1 MFKIVFLNVAVFE
14 NWVVSHKIQM
24 LGWGA
29 WPVSSLDEG
38 KMGEG
43 ARHRAEAVDIATLVL
58 AGLIC

>member
-1 MFKIVFLNVAVFE
+1 MFE
-14 NWVVSHKIQM
+14 NWVVSHKILM

-43 ARHRAEAVDIATLVL
+43 ARHRAEAVDIATVVL